1 MLNETIVALATPMM
15 TSALAIIRISGKEAL
30 SLTNE
35 IFSKD
40 INKLTPNVA
49 TYGYLK
55 YKNEVIDEV
64 MLTIYKAPK
73 SYTGEDMVE
82 ISTHGSMLIVEKV
95 ISILLSLGAKI
106 ADKGEFTK
114 RAYLNGKI
122 DLIQAESIN
131 DLIHAS
137 SLEATSLA
145 LNGVKGKVSNS
156 VLDLKKDVEDIIAN
170 VEVNIDYPEYYD
182 IEVVT
187 KDNLYPKLEK
197 LYDKIEGIV
206 KDAKIGMMIKDGI
219 NTAIVGKPNV
229 GKSSLLNA
237 LIGEDKAIVTS
248 IPGTT
253 RDIVEG
259 KVHLDG
265 ITLSLLD
272 TAGIRESSDI
282 VENIGINKS
291 KEVIDKAE
299 LVLLVIDSSKP
310 LEKEDEE
317 LLELTKEKKRII
329 VLNKNDLSENK
340 TKLNGISI
348 SAAKGDIELLT
359 QEIKNVIGF
368 NVQEYKNKPLL
379 TNTRHLGLMLKVKE
393 SLENMMNLIN
403 NDAPF
408 DLLSVDLKIIIDS
421 IKELLGEEARLGYDE
436 VIFSKFCV
444 GK

>member
-40 INKLTPNVA
+40 IYKLQPNVA
-49 TYGYLK
+49 TYGLLT
-55 YKNEVIDEV
+55 YKDETIDEV
-64 MLTIYKAPK
+64 MLTVYKTPK

-95 ISILLSLGAKI
+95 ISTLLSLGAKM

-170 VEVNIDYPEYYD
+170 IEVNIDYPEYYD

-187 KDNLYPKLEK
+187 KENLYPKLEK
-197 LYDKIEGIV
+197 LHSKILNVV

-259 KVHLDG
+259 KVHLEG

-291 KEVIDKAE
+291 REVIDKAE
-299 LVLLVIDSSKP
+299 LVLLVLDSSRN

-317 LLELTKEKKRII
+317 LLELTKDKKRII

-340 TKLNGISI
+340 TGINGISI
-348 SAAKGDIELLT
+348 SAAKGDIEVLT
-359 QEIKNVIGF
+359 EEIKKVIGF

-393 SLENMMNLIN
+393 SLENMMDLID

-421 IKELLGEEARLGYDE
+421 IKELLGEEAQLGYDD

>member
-40 INKLTPNVA
+40 IYKLQPNVA
-49 TYGYLK
+49 TYGLLT
-55 YKNEVIDEV
+55 YKDEIIDEV
-64 MLTIYKAPK
+64 MLTVYKTPK

-95 ISILLSLGAKI
+95 ISTLLSLGAKM

-170 VEVNIDYPEYYD
+170 IEVNIDYPEYYD

-187 KDNLYPKLEK
+187 KETLYPKLEK
-197 LYDKIEGIV
+197 LHSKILNVV

-259 KVHLDG
+259 KVHLEG

-291 KEVIDKAE
+291 REVIDKAE
-299 LVLLVIDSSKP
+299 LVLLVLDSSRN

-317 LLELTKEKKRII
+317 LLELTKDKKRII

-340 TKLNGISI
+340 TGINGISI
-348 SAAKGDIELLT
+348 SAAKGDIEVLT
-359 QEIKNVIGF
+359 EEIKKVIGF

-393 SLENMMNLIN
+393 SLENMMDLID

-421 IKELLGEEARLGYDE
+421 IKELLGEEAQLGYDD

>member
-40 INKLTPNVA
+40 IYKLQPNVA
-49 TYGYLK
+49 TYGLLT
-55 YKNEVIDEV
+55 YKDETIDEV
-64 MLTIYKAPK
+64 MLTVYKTPK

-95 ISILLSLGAKI
+95 ISTLLSLGAKM

-170 VEVNIDYPEYYD
+170 IEVNIDYPEYYD

-187 KDNLYPKLEK
+187 KETLYPKLEK
-197 LYDKIEGIV
+197 LHSKILNVV

-259 KVHLDG
+259 KVHLEG

-291 KEVIDKAE
+291 REVIDKAE
-299 LVLLVIDSSKP
+299 LVLLVLDSSRN

-317 LLELTKEKKRII
+317 LLELTKDKKRII
-329 VLNKNDLSENK
+329 VLNKNDLSEN
-340 TKLNGISI
+340 
-348 SAAKGDIELLT
+348 
-359 QEIKNVIGF
+359 
-368 NVQEYKNKPLL
+368 
-379 TNTRHLGLMLKVKE
+379 
-393 SLENMMNLIN
+393 
-403 NDAPF
+403 
-408 DLLSVDLKIIIDS
+408 
-421 IKELLGEEARLGYDE
+421 
-436 VIFSKFCV
+436 
-444 GK
+444 

>member
-40 INKLTPNVA
+40 IYKLQPNVA
-49 TYGYLK
+49 TYGLLT
-55 YKNEVIDEV
+55 YKDETIDEV
-64 MLTIYKAPK
+64 MLTVYKNPK

-95 ISILLSLGAKI
+95 ISTLLSLGAKM

-170 VEVNIDYPEYYD
+170 IEVNIDYPEYYD

-187 KDNLYPKLEK
+187 KETLYPKLEK
-197 LYDKIEGIV
+197 LHSKILNVV

-259 KVHLDG
+259 KVHLEG

-291 KEVIDKAE
+291 REVIDKAE
-299 LVLLVIDSSKP
+299 LVLLVLDSSRN

-317 LLELTKEKKRII
+317 LLELTKDKKRII

-340 TKLNGISI
+340 TGINGISI
-348 SAAKGDIELLT
+348 SAAKGDIEVLT
-359 QEIKNVIGF
+359 EEIKKVIGF

-393 SLENMMNLIN
+393 SLENMMDLID

-421 IKELLGEEARLGYDE
+421 IKELLGEEAQLGYDD

>member
-40 INKLTPNVA
+40 IYKLQPNVA
-49 TYGYLK
+49 TYGLLT
-55 YKNEVIDEV
+55 YKDETIDEV
-64 MLTIYKAPK
+64 MLTVYKTPK

-82 ISTHGSMLIVEKV
+82 ISTHGSMLIVKKV
-95 ISILLSLGAKI
+95 ISTLLSLGAKM

-170 VEVNIDYPEYYD
+170 IEVNIDYPEYYD

-187 KDNLYPKLEK
+187 KENLYPKLEK
-197 LYDKIEGIV
+197 LHSKILNVV

-259 KVHLDG
+259 KVHLEG

-291 KEVIDKAE
+291 REVIDKAE
-299 LVLLVIDSSKP
+299 LVLLVLDSSRN

-317 LLELTKEKKRII
+317 LLELTKDKKRII

-340 TKLNGISI
+340 TGINGISI
-348 SAAKGDIELLT
+348 SAAKGDIEVLT
-359 QEIKNVIGF
+359 EEIKKVIGF

-393 SLENMMNLIN
+393 SLENMMDLID

-421 IKELLGEEARLGYDE
+421 IKELLGEEAQLGYDD

>member
-1 MLNETIVALATPMM
+1 METIVALATPMM

-40 INKLTPNVA
+40 IYKLQPNVA
-49 TYGYLK
+49 TYGLLT
-55 YKNEVIDEV
+55 YKDETIDEV
-64 MLTIYKAPK
+64 MLTVYKTPK

-95 ISILLSLGAKI
+95 ISTLLSLGAKM

-170 VEVNIDYPEYYD
+170 IEVNIDYPEYYD

-187 KDNLYPKLEK
+187 KENLYPKLEK
-197 LYDKIEGIV
+197 LHSKILNVV

-259 KVHLDG
+259 KVHLEG

-291 KEVIDKAE
+291 REVIDKAE
-299 LVLLVIDSSKP
+299 LVLLVLDSSRN

-317 LLELTKEKKRII
+317 LLELTKDKKRII

-340 TKLNGISI
+340 TGINGISI
-348 SAAKGDIELLT
+348 SAAKGDIEVLT
-359 QEIKNVIGF
+359 EEIKKVIGF

-393 SLENMMNLIN
+393 SLENMMDLID

-421 IKELLGEEARLGYDE
+421 IKELLGEEAQLGYDD

>member
-40 INKLTPNVA
+40 IYKLQPNVA
-49 TYGYLK
+49 TYGLLT
-55 YKNEVIDEV
+55 YKDETIDEV
-64 MLTIYKAPK
+64 MLTVYKTPK

-95 ISILLSLGAKI
+95 ISILLSLGAKM

-170 VEVNIDYPEYYD
+170 IEVNIDYPEYYD

-187 KDNLYPKLEK
+187 KETLYPKLEK
-197 LYDKIEGIV
+197 LHSKILNVV

-259 KVHLDG
+259 KVHLEG

-291 KEVIDKAE
+291 REVIDKAE
-299 LVLLVIDSSKP
+299 LVLLVLDSSRN

-317 LLELTKEKKRII
+317 LLELTKDKKRII

-340 TKLNGISI
+340 TGINGISI
-348 SAAKGDIELLT
+348 SAAKGDIEVLT
-359 QEIKNVIGF
+359 EEIKKVIGF

-393 SLENMMNLIN
+393 SLENMMDLID

-421 IKELLGEEARLGYDE
+421 IKELLGEEAQLGYDD

>member
-1 MLNETIVALATPMM
+1 
-15 TSALAIIRISGKEAL
+15 
-30 SLTNE
+30 
-35 IFSKD
+35 
-40 INKLTPNVA
+40 
-49 TYGYLK
+49 
-55 YKNEVIDEV
+55 
-64 MLTIYKAPK
+64 
-73 SYTGEDMVE
+73 MVE

-95 ISILLSLGAKI
+95 ISTLLSLGAKM

-170 VEVNIDYPEYYD
+170 IEVNIDYPEYYD

-187 KDNLYPKLEK
+187 KETLYPKLEK
-197 LYDKIEGIV
+197 LHSKILNVV

-259 KVHLDG
+259 KVHLEG

-291 KEVIDKAE
+291 REVIDKAE
-299 LVLLVIDSSKP
+299 LVLLVLDSSRN

-317 LLELTKEKKRII
+317 LLELTKDKKRII

-340 TKLNGISI
+340 TGINGISI
-348 SAAKGDIELLT
+348 SAAKGDIEVLT
-359 QEIKNVIGF
+359 EEIKKVIGF
-368 NVQEYKNKPLL
+368 NIQEYKNKPLL

-393 SLENMMNLIN
+393 SLENMMDLID

-421 IKELLGEEARLGYDE
+421 IKELLGEEAQLGYDDD
-436 VIFSKFCV
+436 IFSKFCV

>member
-40 INKLTPNVA
+40 IYKLQPNVA
-49 TYGYLK
+49 TYGLLT
-55 YKNEVIDEV
+55 YKDETIDEV
-64 MLTIYKAPK
+64 KLTVYKTPK

-95 ISILLSLGAKI
+95 ISTLLSLGAKM

-170 VEVNIDYPEYYD
+170 IEVNIDYPEYYD

-187 KDNLYPKLEK
+187 KETLYPKLEK
-197 LYDKIEGIV
+197 LHSKILNVV

-259 KVHLDG
+259 KVHLEG

-291 KEVIDKAE
+291 REVIDKAE
-299 LVLLVIDSSKP
+299 LVLLVLDSSRN

-317 LLELTKEKKRII
+317 LLELTKDKKRII

-340 TKLNGISI
+340 TGINGISI
-348 SAAKGDIELLT
+348 SAAKGDIEVLT
-359 QEIKNVIGF
+359 EEIKKVIGF

-393 SLENMMNLIN
+393 SLENMMDLID

-421 IKELLGEEARLGYDE
+421 IKELLGEEAQLGYDD

>member
-15 TSALAIIRISGKEAL
+15 TSAIAIIRISGKEAL

-40 INKLTPNVA
+40 IYKLQPNVA
-49 TYGYLK
+49 TYGLLT
-55 YKNEVIDEV
+55 YKDETIDEV
-64 MLTIYKAPK
+64 MLTVYKTPK

-95 ISILLSLGAKI
+95 ISTLLSLGAKM

-170 VEVNIDYPEYYD
+170 IEVNIDYPEYYD

-187 KDNLYPKLEK
+187 KETLYPKLEK
-197 LYDKIEGIV
+197 LHSKILNVV

-259 KVHLDG
+259 KVHLEG

-291 KEVIDKAE
+291 REVIDKAE
-299 LVLLVIDSSKP
+299 LVLLVLDSSRN

-317 LLELTKEKKRII
+317 LLELTKDKKRII

-340 TKLNGISI
+340 TGINGISI
-348 SAAKGDIELLT
+348 SAAKGDIEVLT
-359 QEIKNVIGF
+359 EEIKKVIGF

-393 SLENMMNLIN
+393 SLENMMDLID

-421 IKELLGEEARLGYDE
+421 IKELLGEEAQLGYDD

>member
-1 MLNETIVALATPMM
+1 MLNDTIVALATPMM
-15 TSALAIIRISGKEAL
+15 TSALAVIRISGKQAFE
-30 SLTNE
+30 LTNL

-40 INKLTPNVA
+40 IYKLKANQT
-49 TYGYLK
+49 TYGYLVH
-55 YKNEVIDEV
+55 KNEVIDEV
-64 MLTIYKAPK
+64 MLTIYKNPK

-95 ISILLSLGAKI
+95 ISLLISLGAKM
-106 ADKGEFTK
+106 ADRGEFTK

-131 DLIHAS
+131 DLIFAT

-145 LNGVKGKVSNS
+145 LNGVKGNVSNS
-156 VLDLKKDVEDIIAN
+156 ILTLKKDVEDIIAN

-182 IEVVT
+182 IEEVT
-187 KDNLYPKLEK
+187 KDNLYPKLNN
-197 LYDKIEGIV
+197 LHSRIIEIV

-219 NTAIVGKPNV
+219 NTAIIGKPNV
-229 GKSSLLNA
+229 GKSSLLNV
-237 LIGEDKAIVTS
+237 LIGEDKAIVTA

-265 ITLSLLD
+265 IVLNLLD
-272 TAGIRESSDI
+272 TAGIRESNDI

-299 LVLLVIDSSKP
+299 LILLVLDSSRKI
-310 LEKEDEE
+310 EKEDEE
-317 LLELTKEKKRII
+317 LLELTKDKKRII
-329 VLNKNDLSENK
+329 VLNKKDISDNK
-340 TKLNGISI
+340 TGIEGISI
-348 SAAKGDIELLT
+348 SAYQKDISLLIK
-359 QEIKNVIGF
+359 EIKEVLGF

-393 SLENMMNLIN
+393 SLENMMRLIDN
-403 NDAPF
+403 EAPF
-408 DLLSVDLKIIIDS
+408 DLLSVDLKVIIDS
-421 IKELLGEEARLGYDE
+421 IKELLGEETRLGYDD

>member
-1 MLNETIVALATPMM
+1 MLNDTIVALATPMM

-35 IFSKD
+35 IFSKNL
-40 INKLTPNVA
+40 NKLTPNVA

-64 MLTIYKAPK
+64 MLTIYKVPK

-95 ISILLSLGAKI
+95 ISILLSLGAKM

-145 LNGVKGKVSNS
+145 LSGVKGKVSDS
-156 VLDLKKDVEDIIAN
+156 VLDLKKDIEDIIAN

-197 LYDKIEGIV
+197 LHDKIEGIV

-299 LVLLVIDSSKP
+299 LVLLVLDSSKT

-317 LLELTKEKKRII
+317 LLELTKNKKRII

-340 TKLNGISI
+340 TKVEGISI

>member
-40 INKLTPNVA
+40 IYKLQPNVS
-49 TYGYLK
+49 TYGLLT
-55 YKNEVIDEV
+55 YKDETIDEV
-64 MLTIYKAPK
+64 MLTVYKTPK

-95 ISILLSLGAKI
+95 ISTLLSLGAKM

-170 VEVNIDYPEYYD
+170 IEVNIDYPEYYD

-187 KDNLYPKLEK
+187 KETLYPKLEK
-197 LYDKIEGIV
+197 LHSKILNVV

-259 KVHLDG
+259 KVHLEG

-291 KEVIDKAE
+291 REVIDKAE
-299 LVLLVIDSSKP
+299 LVLLVLDSSRN

-317 LLELTKEKKRII
+317 LLELTKDKKRII

-340 TKLNGISI
+340 TGINGISI
-348 SAAKGDIELLT
+348 SAAKGDIEVLT
-359 QEIKNVIGF
+359 EEIKKVIGF

-393 SLENMMNLIN
+393 SLENMMDLID

-421 IKELLGEEARLGYDE
+421 IKELLGEEAQLGYDD

>member
-40 INKLTPNVA
+40 IYKLQPNVA
-49 TYGYLK
+49 TYGLLT
-55 YKNEVIDEV
+55 YKDETIDEV
-64 MLTIYKAPK
+64 MLTVYKTPK

-95 ISILLSLGAKI
+95 ISTLLSLGAKI

-170 VEVNIDYPEYYD
+170 IEVNIDYPEYYD

-187 KDNLYPKLEK
+187 KETLYPKLEK
-197 LYDKIEGIV
+197 LHSKILNVV

-259 KVHLDG
+259 KVHLEG

-291 KEVIDKAE
+291 REVIDKAE
-299 LVLLVIDSSKP
+299 LVLLVLDSSRN

-317 LLELTKEKKRII
+317 LLELTKDKKRII

-340 TKLNGISI
+340 TGINGISI
-348 SAAKGDIELLT
+348 SAAKGDIEVLT
-359 QEIKNVIGF
+359 EEIKKVIGF

-393 SLENMMNLIN
+393 SLENMMDLID

-421 IKELLGEEARLGYDE
+421 IKELLGEEAQLGYDD

>member
-30 SLTNE
+30 NLTNE

-40 INKLTPNVA
+40 IYKLQPNVA
-49 TYGYLK
+49 TYGLLK
-55 YKNEVIDEV
+55 YKDETIDEV
-64 MLTIYKAPK
+64 MLTVYKTPK

-95 ISILLSLGAKI
+95 ISTLLSLGAKM

-170 VEVNIDYPEYYD
+170 IEVNIDYPEYYD

-187 KDNLYPKLEK
+187 KETLYPKLEK
-197 LYDKIEGIV
+197 LHSKILNVV

-259 KVHLDG
+259 KVHLEG

-291 KEVIDKAE
+291 REVIDKAE
-299 LVLLVIDSSKP
+299 LVLLVLDSSRN

-317 LLELTKEKKRII
+317 LLELTKDKKRII

-340 TKLNGISI
+340 TGINGISI
-348 SAAKGDIELLT
+348 SAAKGDIEVLT
-359 QEIKNVIGF
+359 EEIKKVIGF

-393 SLENMMNLIN
+393 SLENMMDLID

-421 IKELLGEEARLGYDE
+421 IKELLGEEAQLGYDD

>member
-15 TSALAIIRISGKEAL
+15 TSALAIIRISGKQAFE
-30 SLTNE
+30 LTNL

-40 INKLTPNVA
+40 IYKLEPNQT
-49 TYGYLK
+49 TYGYLT
-55 YKNEVIDEV
+55 YNNEVIDEV
-64 MLTIYKAPK
+64 MLTIYKTPK

-95 ISILLSLGAKI
+95 ISLLVSLGAKM
-106 ADKGEFTK
+106 ANRGEFTK

-145 LNGVKGKVSNS
+145 LSGVKGKVSNS
-156 VLDLKKDVEDIIAN
+156 ILDLKKDIEDIIAN

-197 LYDKIEGIV
+197 LHSRILEIV

-259 KVHLDG
+259 KVHLEG

-299 LVLLVIDSSKP
+299 LVLLVLDSSKE

-317 LLELTKEKKRII
+317 LLELTKNKKRII
-329 VLNKNDLSENK
+329 VLNKNDISENK
-340 TKLNGISI
+340 TGINGISI
-348 SAAKGDIELLT
+348 SAYKGNISQLT
-359 QEIKNVIGF
+359 KEIKEVIGF

-393 SLENMMNLIN
+393 SLENMMRLID

-421 IKELLGEEARLGYDE
+421 IKELLGEEARLGYDD

>member
-40 INKLTPNVA
+40 IYKLQPNVA
-49 TYGYLK
+49 TYGLLT
-55 YKNEVIDEV
+55 YKDETIDEV
-64 MLTIYKAPK
+64 MLTVYKTPK

-95 ISILLSLGAKI
+95 ISTLLSLGAKM

-170 VEVNIDYPEYYD
+170 IEVNIDYPEYYD

-187 KDNLYPKLEK
+187 KETLYPKLEK
-197 LYDKIEGIV
+197 LHSKILNVV

-259 KVHLDG
+259 KVHLEG

-291 KEVIDKAE
+291 REVIDKAE
-299 LVLLVIDSSKP
+299 LVLLVLDSSTN

-317 LLELTKEKKRII
+317 LLELTKDKKRII

-340 TKLNGISI
+340 TGINGISI
-348 SAAKGDIELLT
+348 SAAKGDIEVLT
-359 QEIKNVIGF
+359 EEIKKVIGF

-393 SLENMMNLIN
+393 SLENMMDLID

-421 IKELLGEEARLGYDE
+421 IKELLGEEAQLGYDD

>member
-40 INKLTPNVA
+40 IYKLQPNVA
-49 TYGYLK
+49 TYGLLT
-55 YKNEVIDEV
+55 YKDETIDEV
-64 MLTIYKAPK
+64 MLTVYKTPK

-95 ISILLSLGAKI
+95 ISTLLSLGAKM

-156 VLDLKKDVEDIIAN
+156 VLNLKKDVEDIIAN
-170 VEVNIDYPEYYD
+170 IEVNIDYPEYYD

-187 KDNLYPKLEK
+187 KETLYPKLEK
-197 LYDKIEGIV
+197 LHSKILNVV

-259 KVHLDG
+259 KVHLEG

-291 KEVIDKAE
+291 REVIDKAE
-299 LVLLVIDSSKP
+299 LVLLVLDSSRN

-317 LLELTKEKKRII
+317 LLELTKDKKRII

-340 TKLNGISI
+340 TGINGISI
-348 SAAKGDIELLT
+348 SAAKGDIEVLT
-359 QEIKNVIGF
+359 EEIKKVIGF

-393 SLENMMNLIN
+393 SLENMMDLID

-421 IKELLGEEARLGYDE
+421 IKELLGEEAQLGYDD

>member
-40 INKLTPNVA
+40 IYKLQPNVA
-49 TYGYLK
+49 TYGLLK
-55 YKNEVIDEV
+55 YKDETIDEV
-64 MLTIYKAPK
+64 MLTVYKTPK

-95 ISILLSLGAKI
+95 ISTLLSLGAKM

-170 VEVNIDYPEYYD
+170 IEVNIDYPEYYD

-187 KDNLYPKLEK
+187 KETLYPKLEK
-197 LYDKIEGIV
+197 LHSKILNVV

-259 KVHLDG
+259 KVHLEG

-291 KEVIDKAE
+291 REVIDKAE
-299 LVLLVIDSSKP
+299 LVLLVLDSSRN

-317 LLELTKEKKRII
+317 LLELTKDKKRII

-340 TKLNGISI
+340 TGINGISI
-348 SAAKGDIELLT
+348 SAAKGDIEVLT
-359 QEIKNVIGF
+359 EEIKKVIGF
-368 NVQEYKNKPLL
+368 NVQEYKNKHLL

-393 SLENMMNLIN
+393 SLENMMDLID

-421 IKELLGEEARLGYDE
+421 IKELLGEEAQLGYDD

>member
-40 INKLTPNVA
+40 IYKLQPNVA
-49 TYGYLK
+49 TYGLLT
-55 YKNEVIDEV
+55 YKDETIDEV
-64 MLTIYKAPK
+64 MLTVYKTPK

-95 ISILLSLGAKI
+95 ISTLLSLGAKM

-122 DLIQAESIN
+122 DLFQAESIN

-170 VEVNIDYPEYYD
+170 IEVNIDYPEYYD

-187 KDNLYPKLEK
+187 KETLYPKLEK
-197 LYDKIEGIV
+197 LHSKILNVV

-259 KVHLDG
+259 KVHLEG

-291 KEVIDKAE
+291 REVIDKAE
-299 LVLLVIDSSKP
+299 LVLLVLDSSRN

-317 LLELTKEKKRII
+317 LLELTKDKKRII

-340 TKLNGISI
+340 TGINGISI
-348 SAAKGDIELLT
+348 SAAKGDIEVLT
-359 QEIKNVIGF
+359 EEIKKVIGF

-393 SLENMMNLIN
+393 SLENMMDLID

-421 IKELLGEEARLGYDE
+421 IKELLGEEAQLGYDD

>member
-40 INKLTPNVA
+40 IYKLQPNVA
-49 TYGYLK
+49 TYGLLT
-55 YKNEVIDEV
+55 YKDETIDEV
-64 MLTIYKAPK
+64 MLTVYKTPK

-95 ISILLSLGAKI
+95 ISTLLSLGAKM

-170 VEVNIDYPEYYD
+170 IEVNIDYPEYYD

-187 KDNLYPKLEK
+187 KETLYPKLEK
-197 LYDKIEGIV
+197 LHSKILNVV

-259 KVHLDG
+259 KVHLEG

-291 KEVIDKAE
+291 REVIDKAE
-299 LVLLVIDSSKP
+299 LVLLVLDSSRN

-317 LLELTKEKKRII
+317 LLELTKDKKRII

-340 TKLNGISI
+340 TGINGISI
-348 SAAKGDIELLT
+348 SAAKGDIEVLT
-359 QEIKNVIGF
+359 EEIKKVIGF

-393 SLENMMNLIN
+393 SLENMMDLID

-421 IKELLGEEARLGYDE
+421 IKELLGEEAQLGYDD